1 MNQNSTANS
10 DTSDN
15 ASVNVY
21 PIPEMVYIPIQEW
34 EEEDIVIV
42 IKDEAAW
49 QSLNPKKLNWD
60 IGVAL
65 DAPVPTEAEYKK
77 LAKRCDGMGEILY
90 AVGGGVA
97 VDAAKF
103 VAQEMDMPL
112 ICIPSALSVDAFWTW
127 ASGVRE
133 VDADGNR
140 GVSYLE
146 AVPPEIMLLDFELI
160 KRAPKNVRTAG
171 IIDVLSIATACF
183 DWQLAEQRGKN
194 PAHEKYDSAI
204 ANIAKA
210 LLQNALDCAAA
221 AGRGDDDGLRA
232 LVNALA
238 MEVQLCNLAFHSRAQ
253 EGSEHHF
260 AYCAESVET
269 RPEQGSGSIASLRAH
284 GEYVGPGILALAEK
298 QGQNVAPLRAALEAA
313 GVPLNALPNSLI
325 EQTLR
330 ELPAYVRKHNLPY
343 SIAWEL

>member
-1 MNQNSTANS
+1 MNHTNEENS
-10 DTSDN
+10 DASDN

-21 PIPEMVYIPIQEW
+21 PIPEMVYIPIHEW

-65 DAPVPTEAEYKK
+65 DAPAPTEAEYKK

-90 AVGGGVA
+90 AVGGGAA

-112 ICIPSALSVDAFWTW
+112 ICIPSALSMDAFWTW

-160 KRAPKNVRTAG
+160 KRAPKNMRTAG
-171 IIDVLSIATACF
+171 IIDVLSIATGCF

-194 PAHEKYDSAI
+194 PTHEKFDPAV

-260 AYCAESVET
+260 AYCAEGLDGPANRT
-269 RPEQGSGSIASLRAH
+269 H
-284 GEYVGPGILALAEK
+284 GEYVGPSILAMAEK
-298 QGQNVAPLRAALEAA
+298 QGQPVAPLRAALEAA
-313 GVPLNALPNSLI
+313 GVPLSALSNSLI

>member
-1 MNQNSTANS
+1 
-10 DTSDN
+10 
-15 ASVNVY
+15 
-21 PIPEMVYIPIQEW
+21 MVYIPIHEW

-42 IKDEAAW
+42 IKDEPAW
-49 QSLNPKKLNWD
+49 QALQPKKLNWD
-60 IGVAL
+60 IGIAL
-65 DAPVPTEAEYKK
+65 DAPAPTEAAYKQ

-97 VDAAKF
+97 ADAAKY

-127 ASGVRE
+127 ASGVRQ
-133 VDADGNR
+133 DGC
-140 GVSYLE
+140 VSYIE
-146 AVPPEIMLLDFELI
+146 AMPPEILLLDFELI
-160 KRAPKNVRTAG
+160 RRAPAHVRTAG
-171 IIDVLSIATACF
+171 IIDVLSIASACF

-194 PAHEKYDSAI
+194 PPHERYDAAI

-210 LLQNALDCAAA
+210 LLRNTLDCAEA
-221 AGRGDDDGLRA
+221 AGHGDDDGLRA

-238 MEVQLCNLAFHSRAQ
+238 MEVQLCNLAFHSRAE

-260 AYCAESVET
+260 AYCAENVEM
-269 RPEQGSGSIASLRAH
+269 REWANRRSH
-284 GEYVGPGILALAEK
+284 GEYVGPGILAMAEK
-298 QGQNVAPLRAALEAA
+298 QGQDVGPLRAALQAA
-313 GVPLNALPNSLI
+313 GVPLNNLPQTVI

-330 ELPAYVRKHNLPY
+330 KLPAYVGQHSLPY